1 MSEEVRAFIWIGF
14 VVWDLWIILDYE
26 WHKKEGR
33 HVKSRKSRKKSRK
46 TTCYRRCSY
55 YDDLIRGDMGSM
67 YGDYH

>member
-1 MSEEVRAFIWIGF
+1 MDELTKLYIWIGLI
-14 VVWDLWIILDYE
+14 VWNMWIILDYE

-46 TTCYRRCSY
+46 TSCHRRCSY